1 MIFLAAPEHPS
12 FYDDVVTTAAHEML
26 HAAWEQL
33 DVRERAELRD
43 LLEAEVAD
51 LGADDPIH
59 EQIEWSTDGSKM
71 ARPSELFA
79 YVGTQIGREGGLEPQ
94 LEEVY
99 ARFISDRSAL
109 VAVHTDNPFG

>member
-1 MIFLAAPEHPS
+1 MVAKLGHCR
-12 FYDDVVTTAAHEML
+12 V
-26 HAAWEQL
+26 
-33 DVRERAELRD
+33 EL
-43 LLEAEVAD
+43 
-51 LGADDPIH
+51 
-59 EQIEWSTDGSKM
+59 
-71 ARPSELFA
+71 LFA